1 MADPAIHHETQPINQ
16 IAIDYTPEACTHCPE
31 SNSITLT
38 YDHRG
43 GARWRST
50 TRFLY
55 GTFSSLIQ
63 CPKGNTS
70 GLNFNIYL
78 SSLEGDKSQDEIDFE
93 FLGKDKT
100 IVQTNYY
107 ASGTGNREEIHDL
120 GFDCSDAFHEYVIK
134 WCPNFIEWLID
145 GKVVRKVEKREGEG
159 FPEKPMFLYASIWD
173 ASYIGDATW
182 TGPYMGCD
190 APYLCLYKDICVPVG
205 TAVECSCDS

>member
-1 MADPAIHHETQPINQ
+1 LCA
-16 IAIDYTPEACTHCPE
+16 
-31 SNSITLT
+31 
-38 YDHRG
+38 
-43 GARWRST
+43 
-50 TRFLY
+50 
-55 GTFSSLIQ
+55 
-63 CPKGNTS
+63 
-70 GLNFNIYL
+70 
-78 SSLEGDKSQDEIDFE
+78 
-93 FLGKDKT
+93 
-100 IVQTNYY
+100 
-107 ASGTGNREEIHDL
+107 GTGNREEIHDL

-145 GKVVRKVEKREGEG
+145 GKVVRKVENREGEG